1 MRRHTV
7 TNWFYLCSR
16 AVHCTTTDAVLA
28 LPEYK
33 PSVVW
38 MICKNILLIAGHLK
52 TQVMCLN
59 VRVVNQLWKSCAIR
73 NLHLWPRYNNARLHQ
88 DEPLKSG
95 RSREGK
101 NLGVWITRG
110 AGLPELTRVT
120 LPEQAPGCP
129 DTSVVALPCNN
140 QCACSS
146 SENSN
151 MPPSGQRYTPLTVS
165 LTVHTQFCSVL
176 IFSRLSLYWSKAQIS
191 SLESQATEF
200 LTD

>member
-7 TNWFYLCSR
+7 TNWFYLCSK
-16 AVHCTTTDAVLA
+16 AVHCTTDAVLA

-110 AGLPELTRVT
+110 AALPELTRVT
-120 LPEQAPGCP
+120 LPEQAPGRL
-129 DTSVVALPCNN
+129 DTSAVALPCK
-140 QCACSS
+140 CSS

-151 MPPSGQRYTPLTVS
+151 MPPTGQRYTPSTVS
-165 LTVHTQFCSVL
+165 MTVNTQFHPML
-176 IFSRLSLYWSKAQIS
+176 IFSRLSLYWSKPQIS

-200 LTD
+200 LAD